1 MVFSNWYNFGFR
13 EGGQGGHLRRN
24 WTPRPTCRCR
34 ASSLS
39 SSSSLLSSFHF
50 RFPYCSRC
58 WSSSLFLSLCE
69 KCSVKKSNTEES
81 PNYTFAG
88 SPLQTWGDRWCF
100 TFAGVALAGPRGP
113 TCCTWTGDCLQ
124 KSTWCGIQALTT
136 QFPKCLRYNQKS
148 PVIPRTRKISTWMRK
163 HNPQML
169 TPRWRRCWNDLTRIL
184 KQPS

>member
-1 MVFSNWYNFGFR
+1 MGRVGTW
-13 EGGQGGHLRRN
+13 GGTGPHALPAAAGQV
-24 WTPRPTCRCR
+24 RCPAPP
-34 ASSLS
+34 AS
-39 SSSSLLSSFHF
+39 
-50 RFPYCSRC
+50 FPASTSGSHTAPAAGPAHCSC
-58 WSSSLFLSLCE
+58 HCVKSA
-69 KCSVKKSNTEES
+69 VKKSNTEES
-81 PNYTFAG
+81 PNYSFAG
-88 SPLQTWGDRWCF
+88 SPLQTPGDRWCF

-148 PVIPRTRKISTWMRK
+148 LVIPRTRKISTWMRK